1 MIRCNLA
8 ILLAERNLK
17 ITKVSKDTGISRTTL
32 TSLSN
37 NYSQG
42 IQFETINTLC
52 DYLKITPEQLINYI
66 PIDIMLVGSETNT
79 LKKYS
84 SLNDNELS
92 IILCFVTSYN
102 NKSKDCKVLTK
113 CYLNFDLEE
122 QVNSIDIVLNLFTAN
137 DETQIDNSF
146 FVNSLKKLPVP
157 FFNDLESDI
166 ISWLVSDI
174 ESKCKISKSPK
185 ISVNWDN
192 ILNYWS

>member
-8 ILLAERNLK
+8 VLLAERNLK
-17 ITKVSKDTGISRTTL
+17 ITTVSKDTGISRTTL

-52 DYLKITPEQLINYI
+52 DYLKITPNQLINYI
-66 PIDIMLVGSETNT
+66 PIDIRLVSSETNT
-79 LKKYS
+79 LKKYA

-102 NKSKDCKVLTK
+102 NKSKRCRVPTK

-122 QVNSIDIVLNLFTAN
+122 EVNSIDIVLNLFPAN

-146 FVNSLKKLPVP
+146 FVNSLKNLPVP

-166 ISWLVSDI
+166 ISWLISI
-174 ESKCKISKSPK
+174 IKSKYQTSKSSK

-192 ILNYWS
+192 ILNY